1 MRLNRAAQWALLVF
15 FIFMGIGALF
25 AGERLRAQKQER
37 RQTVSQIAANAAR
50 SLERQLFRS
59 LSATNALAAILR
71 QNGRIEN
78 FDALAAGMINVYGG
92 IDALQLVPGG
102 VISQVYPL
110 AGNERAVGFNIL
122 GDPARRIEAER
133 TINSRR
139 LTLDG
144 PFELIQGGVAVVGR
158 QAVFLDDGRGG
169 ERFWGFAAAII
180 RLPTLKGASNL
191 GLLAKNGYVYQ
202 VSRINP
208 RTGKSIVFARGGGIA
223 PVDPVEFAFDVP
235 NGRWVLSV
243 SPVAGWFKV
252 SDIIFYG
259 SMVFGFS
266 LALAG
271 LTYVVQ
277 RRPELLRQ
285 EVAKRTA
292 ELRSARNRLEGEAR
306 ERAMVEAEVRRFNA
320 ELEQRVAERTSQLA
334 TAHQELESFSHS
346 VSHDLQAPL
355 CNIEDILRI
364 FREEHAGSLDENG
377 MQLLRRICKAGD
389 RMKELIGH
397 LFELSLVNR
406 GELVR
411 QSIDI
416 SDMVREIAAELQG
429 GDPGRSATFIIAGG
443 VRASGDEGL
452 LRVAFENLLGNA
464 WKYSGGT
471 ESALIEFG
479 SFESGGER
487 VFFVRDN
494 GAGFD
499 MKYADRLFGV
509 FQRLHTASE
518 FEGIGIG
525 LATVQRI
532 IIRHG
537 GRIWAEGAVGKGA
550 TFFFTLG

>member
-37 RQTVSQIAANAAR
+37 RQTVSQIAANSAR

-92 IDALQLVPGG
+92 IDALQLVPNG

-158 QAVFLDDGRGG
+158 QAVFLPDGRGV

-479 SFESGGER
+479 CYESGGER

-509 FQRLHTASE
+509 FQRLHTAAE